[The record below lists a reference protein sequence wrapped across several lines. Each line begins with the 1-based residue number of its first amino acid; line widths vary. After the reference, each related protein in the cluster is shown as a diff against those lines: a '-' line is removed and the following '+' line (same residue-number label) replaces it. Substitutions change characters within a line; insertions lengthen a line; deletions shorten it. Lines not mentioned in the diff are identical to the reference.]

1 METTVDAVI
10 IYERKEDC
18 ILQLF
23 CSLSRKNVS
32 KLFPH
37 LLLLVIFFDT
47 ISLQRPNG
55 KEHLFSSNLECLCL
69 DQKKSFCLLR

>member
-23 CSLSRKNVS
+23 CSRKNVS

-55 KEHLFSSNLECLCL
+55 KEHLFSSTLECLCL